1 MKKFTIQIE
10 TLKTTRFFIFTKTF
24 INDECPICF
33 DNILPETRAKVG
45 CNHSFCIDCIK
56 EHIIYSENK
65 KSLTC
70 PCCRTP
76 ITNMKLC
83 NKIEMNNI
91 KNLVNVPQKYNEIRD
106 ESRFSEVRLYERRR
120 DRIIVVRSSEAR
132 I

>member
-1 MKKFTIQIE
+1 MKKFTIQLE

-24 INDECPICF
+24 LNDECPICF

-65 KSLTC
+65 KELTC
-70 PCCRTP
+70 PCCRQT
-76 ITNMKLC
+76 ITNMKLV
-83 NKIEMNNI
+83 NKTEMNHI
-91 KNLVNVPQKYNEIRD
+91 KNLVNVPQKYNER
-106 ESRFSEVRLYERRR
+106 ERTSEIRLYERRQGR
-120 DRIIVVRSSEAR
+120 LIVTSTSDAR